1 MASLRLVVVFC
12 SSPSPF
18 SSVGL
23 ALSCATSP
31 YSSVGTDT
39 SLGLPPHGP
48 ILPLSVYHNPRH
60 SATQGDIEIGAKNM
74 DDCKT
79 GQTTVSLILHIAEE
93 ADKCGYSLR
102 EKGSEEE
109 HTVSSLPGGVST
121 TVFCLDPGVYE
132 LTLTKTT
139 ASGWGTSL
147 AEMRL
152 EDGTLALRASLPA
165 GTTEKA
171 FPVNLLFS
179 LPPAISQ
186 WHYSFTPQP
195 SSLWLQQYASWE
207 QAFPHAFPPTIS
219 LTQYFATSFS
229 IYTLTAYSALRLGA
243 VVYAGAVFYL
253 NGVEVHRVH
262 MPAGAVAGD
271 TLATNSFQQ
280 PTWCFVSV
288 SLLHGAVRTGENV
301 LAVELHAHN
310 RFETG
315 VSFDASALLLLDDSL
330 MLRNGVGIVSTGTT
344 GTTGTTGIATPAFDD
359 NPATVFTADTCA
371 GVELTWAFSNH
382 FEVITQYT
390 LRPTA
395 CPGNMPSAWVIE
407 AANATQVWTL
417 LQIKSDERFAGAERS
432 FSFYNTQPF
441 SHYRLRVTA
450 CQFAVASASCPAD
463 ALRLA
468 DLLFFSRLHAPYCH
482 MPEFPP
488 ALLGET
494 ALLAC
499 PAFSTGLR
507 SARCRADGFAT
518 AINDC
523 SPLPPRHFLYPQT
536 DFVFHLNEPVEPI
549 EPAVEAWYYFVTIT
563 PALPAGLALS
573 STGVISGTP
582 LKTAETTRFT
592 LELRNGAGLT
602 QTQITITVKWSWR
615 AVLVKLGRFALAA
628 VIVVVGVVI
637 IRFLRSRSLQH
648 RRTLE
653 RREESVSCVC

>member
-1 MASLRLVVVFC
+1 M
-12 SSPSPF
+12 
-18 SSVGL
+18 
-23 ALSCATSP
+23 
-31 YSSVGTDT
+31 YHD
-39 SLGLPPHGP
+39 PH
-48 ILPLSVYHNPRH
+48 N
-60 SATQGDIEIGAKNM
+60 SAAQGDIETSAKNTA
-74 DDCKT
+74 DCKT
-79 GQTTVSLILHIAEE
+79 GQTTVSLILNIAEE

-102 EKGSEEE
+102 EKGGEEE
-109 HTVSSLPGGVST
+109 HAVSSLPGGVST

-139 ASGWGTSL
+139 VSGWGTSL

-152 EDGTLALRASLPA
+152 EDGTIALRASLPA
-165 GTTEKA
+165 GTTEQA

-186 WHYSFTPQP
+186 WHYSFSPQP
-195 SSLWLQQYASWE
+195 SSLWLQQYTSWE
-207 QAFPHAFPPTIS
+207 QAFPRAFPPTIS

-229 IYTLTAYSALRLGA
+229 IYTFTAYSALRLGA

-262 MPAGAVAGD
+262 MPAGAVASD
-271 TLATNSFQQ
+271 TLATNSFSQ

-288 SLLHGAVRTGENV
+288 SLLHDAVRTGENV

-310 RFETG
+310 RYETG

-330 MLRNGVGIVSTGTT
+330 MLRNGVGTASTGT
-344 GTTGTTGIATPAFDD
+344 ATPAFDD
-359 NPATVFTADTCA
+359 NPTTEFAADTCA

-395 CPGNMPSAWVIE
+395 ACPGNAPSAWVIE
-407 AANATQVWTL
+407 AANASQAWTL

-450 CQFAVASASCPAD
+450 CQFAVASTGCPTS

-488 ALLGET
+488 TLLGET

-507 SARCRADGFAT
+507 SARCRADGFAI

-523 SPLPPRHFLYPQT
+523 SPLPPRRFLYPQT
-536 DFVFHLNEPVEPI
+536 DFVFTLNEPVEPI
-549 EPAVEAWYYFVTIT
+549 EPLAEAWYYHVTVT
-563 PALPAGLALS
+563 PALPAGLELS

-582 LKTAETTRFT
+582 VKTAEATRFT
-592 LELRNGAGLT
+592 LELSNNAGSA
-602 QTQITITVKWSWR
+602 QAEITITVKRSVR
-615 AVLVKLGRFALAA
+615 ALLVNLGQFALAA
-628 VIVVVGVVI
+628 VIVAVGVVV
-637 IRFLRSRSLQH
+637 IRFVRSRMLQH
-648 RRTLE
+648 QRTLE
-653 RREESVSCVC
+653 RREVSVSCVC